1 MQRFPTNTS
10 AKAGQDR
17 CATRFNAARLLW
29 PKLITRSPGCWVH
42 HINGITCSHEKN
54 VLDL

>member
-17 CATRFNAARLLW
+17 LNQVQRSTVVMAQTDNKKSWLLGASYKW
-29 PKLITRSPGCWVH
+29 
-42 HINGITCSHEKN
+42 NN
-54 VLDL
+54 M

>member
-17 CATRFNAARLLW
+17 SATRFKTDMAQTDNKKSWLLGATYEW
-29 PKLITRSPGCWVH
+29 
-42 HINGITCSHEKN
+42 NN
-54 VLDL
+54 M